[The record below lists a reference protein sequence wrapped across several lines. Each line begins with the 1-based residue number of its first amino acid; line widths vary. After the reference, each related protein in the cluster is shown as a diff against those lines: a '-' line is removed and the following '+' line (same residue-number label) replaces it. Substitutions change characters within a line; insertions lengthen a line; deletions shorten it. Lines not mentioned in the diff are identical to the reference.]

1 MRKLLKWCLV
11 VASIAAASQAATAA
25 MNDIVIV
32 QSDLALKTAGMTRD
46 QYNKQNPAAETMWR
60 KAWAAEGQKWDTR
73 ELAGIRK
80 ETARPGSTKANA
92 APASS
97 AKGG

>member
-46 QYNKQNPAAETMWR
+46 QYNKQNPAADKMWR
-60 KAWAAEGQKWDTR
+60 KAWSAEGQKWDTR

-80 ETARPGSTKANA
+80 ETSRPSAGAPA

-97 AKGG
+97 AKGH

>member
-46 QYNKQNPAAETMWR
+46 QYNKQNPAAEKMWR

-80 ETARPGSTKANA
+80 ATSQPSASAPS

-97 AKGG
+97 AKGR